1 MAQRA
6 QLPCWAFP
14 PTPESLHNFM
24 RRFCVRH
31 GRGVHSAT
39 NRRLAAQAVDARIG
53 KSKRRANL
61 VVCHVVVWR
70 GAHSVRK

>member
-1 MAQRA
+1 MKGFQTMAQRA

-39 NRRLAAQAVDARIG
+39 NRRLAAQAAM
-53 KSKRRANL
+53 L
-61 VVCHVVVWR
+61 WPWVWR